1 MTTRRPVLTG
11 PQTEAN
17 QKHKQFFDM
26 GKAYTEYRDVTQNDL
41 DEIDRQIA
49 EAAKKYTT
57 TTTTT
62 TTTTKKHTTTKH
74 GESAG
79 TPASTTK
86 KHTTTESKR
95 LRLTYPV
102 PSQTRITT
110 AFHGYAGHSG
120 CDFACASGSRV
131 VAAESGTVI
140 VSADQTN
147 SDGSNRS

>member
-1 MTTRRPVLTG
+1 MTDKT
-11 PQTEAN
+11 
-17 QKHKQFFDM
+17 
-26 GKAYTEYRDVTQNDL
+26 KAYTEYRDVTQNDL

-62 TTTTKKHTTTKH
+62 TTTKKHTTTKH

-79 TPASTTK
+79 TTASTTK

-110 AFHGYAGHSG
+110 AFHGYAGTP
-120 CDFACASGSRV
+120 AAILYVPAAPASWRQR
-131 VAAESGTVI
+131 AA
-140 VSADQTN
+140 
-147 SDGSNRS
+147 R